1 MVSNGAK
8 IELPIYA
15 APKTMLF
22 QLNQYAVHY
31 TKESQSIQ
39 YRRHTDAT
47 EKTKEKGRK
56 VTFQVNGEIKKRFRR
71 CGVWSYLGHQA
82 TVTP

>member
-15 APKTMLF
+15 ASKTMFF

-47 EKTKEKGRK
+47 FKKEL
-56 VTFQVNGEIKKRFRR
+56 KKRKRKEEKSPFKLMEKLKKDS
-71 CGVWSYLGHQA
+71 GDVESG
-82 TVTP
+82 PI